1 MADPIRGLTPLAE
14 TVGGLLKDRG
24 ETVAVSESSTGGLVS
39 AALLSIP
46 GASAYFMGGGVIYTH
61 KAREVFLEVDL
72 DDHPGVRSASEPF
85 VKLTAAA
92 VREKLGT
99 TWGLAEAGAAGP
111 TGNRYGDDAGHT
123 CIAAA
128 GPLERAVT
136 VETGHADREGNMW
149 RFAEETL
156 TFFEAVLRDA

>member
-1 MADPIRGLTPLAE
+1 MADPIRRLTPLAE
-14 TVGGLLKDRG
+14 TVGRLLKDRG
-24 ETVAVSESSTGGLVS
+24 ETVAVSESSTGGLVA

-61 KAREVFLEVDL
+61 KARDVFLEVDL

-85 VKLTAAA
+85 VRLTAVA

-136 VETGHADREGNMW
+136 IETGHADREDNMW
-149 RFAEETL
+149 RLAEETL
-156 TFFEAVLRDA
+156 MFFEAVLRDA

>member
-1 MADPIRGLTPLAE
+1 MADPIRRLTPLAE
-14 TVGGLLKDRG
+14 TVGRLLKDRS
-24 ETVAVSESSTGGLVS
+24 ETVAVSESSTGGLVA

-61 KAREVFLEVDL
+61 KARDVFLEVDL

-136 VETGHADREGNMW
+136 IETGHADREDNMW

-156 TFFEAVLRDA
+156 MFFEAVLRDA